1 MRAIEASL
9 SSKSNDGFGASSQ
22 KLGEQAD
29 LQKSSG
35 LSELGEVT
43 PDGQTSKFQTPRALP
58 TNSKLCERGES
69 MSSMGSPTFNAD
81 QLLGEST
88 SMFHGAQKP
97 QQPKFECE
105 HCEIEFKDA
114 VLGQLHTSF
123 HTIGNPFQC
132 SLCGAQCYNEY
143 AFNMHLV
150 QSSHN

>member
-1 MRAIEASL
+1 DYQ
-9 SSKSNDGFGASSQ
+9 SSEKSPQ
-22 KLGEQAD
+22 MVKPL
-29 LQKSSG
+29 
-35 LSELGEVT
+35 
-43 PDGQTSKFQTPRALP
+43 KFQTPRALP